1 MFKMKMMALLKNTS
15 VKRALIILL
24 VIITTIGIITW
35 PKSNADSQISVAFRA
50 TSMNVK
56 AGGKN
61 IEMPEIGPDQ
71 SDVATKA
78 KKYDNVYC
86 IDEGTTL
93 SRI

>member
-35 PKSNADSQISVAFRA
+35 PKSDADSQISVAFRA

-56 AGGKN
+56 AGGKD

-71 SDVATKA
+71 RMLQQKQ
-78 KKYDNVYC
+78 K
-86 IDEGTTL
+86 I
-93 SRI
+93 